1 MSVSQTS
8 ARKVAISTVLG
19 PLMSHPR
26 RLVPI
31 CALLLAIAAP
41 AVHADDGAPLPETQW
56 LVHGGFDIGR
66 DHSRG
71 VIASADY
78 TGRTNATALDSRYW
92 DAGAAFSRSQS
103 TVEATLLR
111 PSAET
116 RTGAGNAYATYGN
129 ERWRGVLGFDAT
141 KDEGFRKSQRWSVGV
156 DFAHGGFDAN
166 LTASRRRTVFDD
178 FTISVRAAELLGINL
193 PAALTVDCSITDKG
207 IGARLGYSGATWGMY
222 ANTTSHHYDKA
233 ACSSNLALADQLRRL
248 SGADF
253 FNLGGRFFDRARAR
267 VGGRIGQNSRLLK
280 SEFGAGISF
289 DLWIP
294 WVVDYSR
301 DKDQFGE
308 ASTSNYSISGTLRL
322 SSNVSI
328 DLTLGNTSG
337 DGGSAQY
344 VGAML
349 AVAL

>member
-1 MSVSQTS
+1 MT
-8 ARKVAISTVLG
+8 
-19 PLMSHPR
+19 HPR
-26 RLVPI
+26 HRIALVA
-31 CALLLAIAAP
+31 ALALAAAAP
-41 AVHADDGAPLPETQW
+41 AARADDGAPLPETQW
-56 LVHGGFDIGR
+56 LMHGGVDIGR

-71 VIASADY
+71 VSVSADY

-92 DAGAAFSRSQS
+92 DAGAGFSRSQS
-103 TVEATLLR
+103 TVKATLLR
-111 PSAET
+111 PSTET
-116 RTGAGNAYATYGN
+116 RTGAGSGYATYGN
-129 ERWRGVLGFDAT
+129 ERWRGVLGFDAA
-141 KDEGFRKSQRWSVGV
+141 KDEGFRKSQRVSLGV

-178 FTISVRAAELLGINL
+178 FTISVQAAEALGISL
-193 PAALTVDCSITDKG
+193 PSAITVDCSITDNG
-207 IGARLGYSGATWGMY
+207 LGAKAAYSGATWGVY
-222 ANTTSHHYDKA
+222 ASSNTYHYKKA
-233 ACSSNLALADQLRRL
+233 ACSSNLAIADQLRRL
-248 SGADF
+248 SGEDF
-253 FNLGGRFFDRARAR
+253 FALGGRFFDRARAR

-280 SEFGAGISF
+280 SEFAAGFSF

-294 WVVDYSR
+294 WAVDYSR

-308 ASTSNYSISGTLRL
+308 ASTSNYSVSGTLRL
-322 SSNVSI
+322 SSNVSL